1 MKYSRVVAALSGGG
15 AKAAAH
21 IGALKAMEEQGCAP
35 GHYLGTSMGA
45 IIGAMFAS
53 GVGYEGAVQR
63 ITAISRGDVAR
74 LAAGA
79 LLGPLGRSLLKEEP
93 LREVIAQLVPAQRFD
108 DLAVPL
114 TVTAVDVETSEL
126 LLFGAGGRS
135 DVPLHDAL
143 YASSA
148 LSVYYPPA
156 VIGGRAYVDGGL
168 RAVFPIEPAAAM
180 DPDLVIGVFTGAQ
193 AVEQRPGEPGRYGL
207 LAAHDHAM
215 RIMMAVQAEEA
226 IARWDGRVPLL
237 VIRPQVEAHATFDVQ
252 HAMRYVES
260 GYRAASK
267 ALAEWKQQRRPA
279 AAARRSRGVKRRP
292 TRK

>member
-1 MKYSRVVAALSGGG
+1 MKYARVVVALSGGG
-15 AKAAAH
+15 AKGAAH
-21 IGALKAMEEQGCAP
+21 IGALKAVEEHGLVP
-35 GHYLGTSMGA
+35 GHYVGTSMGA

-53 GVGYEGAVQR
+53 GLPYETAVQR

-79 LLGPLGRSLLKEEP
+79 LLGPLGHSILKEEP
-93 LREVIAQLVPAQRFD
+93 LRETIAQLVPAQQFD

-126 LLFGAGGRS
+126 VLFGAGGKS

-168 RAVFPIEPAAAM
+168 RAVLPLEPAAAL
-180 DPDLVIGVFTGAQ
+180 DPDLVIAVYTGAQ
-193 AVEQRPGEPGRYGL
+193 AVEAQKGGPGRYGL
-207 LAAHDHAM
+207 LAAHDISM

-226 IARWDGRVPLL
+226 IARWNRRIPLVL
-237 VIRPQVEAHATFDVQ
+237 IRPEVEAHATFNVAHTMQ
-252 HAMRYVES
+252 YVES

-267 ALAEWKQQRRPA
+267 VLAQWSGK
-279 AAARRSRGVKRRP
+279 
-292 TRK
+292 

>member
-1 MKYSRVVAALSGGG
+1 VKYPRVVVALSGGG
-15 AKAAAH
+15 AKGAAH
-21 IGALKAMEEQGCAP
+21 IGALKAMEEQGYAP
-35 GHYLGTSMGA
+35 GHYVGTSMGA
-45 IIGAMFAS
+45 VIGAMFAS
-53 GVGYEGAVQR
+53 GVGYQGAVQR

-79 LLGPLGRSLLKEEP
+79 LLGPLGRSILREEP
-93 LREVIAQLVPAQRFD
+93 LRETIAQLVPARQFD

-126 LLFGAGGRS
+126 VLFGAGGKS

-156 VIGGRAYVDGGL
+156 VIAGRAYVDGGL
-168 RAVFPIEPAAAM
+168 RAVFPIEPAGAM
-180 DPDLVIGVFTGAQ
+180 DPDLVIGVYTGAQ
-193 AVEQRPGEPGRYGL
+193 AVEERKGEPGRYGL

-226 IARWDGRVPLL
+226 IARWDGRIPLL
-237 VIRPQVEAHATFDVQ
+237 VIRPEVEPHATFDVK

-260 GYRAASK
+260 GYREASRV
-267 ALAEWKQQRRPA
+267 LHSHGP
-279 AAARRSRGVKRRP
+279 RSN
-292 TRK
+292 

>member
-1 MKYSRVVAALSGGG
+1 MKYARVVAALSGGG
-15 AKAAAH
+15 AKGAAH
-21 IGALKAMEEQGCAP
+21 IGALKAMEEQGYAP
-35 GHYLGTSMGA
+35 GHYVGTSMGA
-45 IIGAMFAS
+45 VIGAMFAS
-53 GVGYEGAVQR
+53 GMSYEGAVQR
-63 ITAISRGDVAR
+63 ITALSRGDVAR

-79 LLGPLGRSLLKEEP
+79 LLGPLGRSILKEEP
-93 LREVIAQLVPAQRFD
+93 LRDTIAQLVPAQRFD

-126 LLFGAGGRS
+126 VLFGAGGKS
-135 DVPLHDAL
+135 EVPLHDAL

-180 DPDLVIGVFTGAQ
+180 DPDLVIGVYTGPQ
-193 AVEQRPGEPGRYGL
+193 AVEEPKGEPGRYGL

-215 RIMMAVQAEEA
+215 RILMAVQAEEA
-226 IARWDGRVPLL
+226 IARWNGRVPLV
-237 VIRPQVEAHATFDVQ
+237 VIRPQVEPRATFDVK

-260 GYRAASK
+260 GYREASK
-267 ALAEWKQQRRPA
+267 VLAAVKRPA
-279 AAARRSRGVKRRP
+279 GR
-292 TRK
+292 

>member
-1 MKYSRVVAALSGGG
+1 VKYPRVVVALSGGG
-15 AKAAAH
+15 AKGAAH
-21 IGALKAMEEQGCAP
+21 IGAVKAMEEQGYAP
-35 GHYLGTSMGA
+35 GHYVGTSMGA

-53 GVGYEGAVQR
+53 GVSYEGAVQR

-79 LLGPLGRSLLKEEP
+79 LLGPLGRSILQEEP
-93 LREVIAQLVPAQRFD
+93 LRETIAQLVPAQRFD

-126 LLFGAGGRS
+126 VLFGAGGKS
-135 DVPLHDAL
+135 GVLLHDAL

-156 VIGGRAYVDGGL
+156 VIGGRTYVDGGL

-180 DPDLVIGVFTGAQ
+180 DPDLVIGVYTGAQ
-193 AVEQRPGEPGRYGL
+193 AVEERKGEPGRYGL

-226 IARWDGRVPLL
+226 IARWDGRIPLL
-237 VIRPQVEAHATFDVQ
+237 VIRPEVEPHATFDVK

-260 GYRAASK
+260 GYREASRV
-267 ALAEWKQQRRPA
+267 LHSHGL
-279 AAARRSRGVKRRP
+279 RSN
-292 TRK
+292 

>member
-1 MKYSRVVAALSGGG
+1 VKYTRVVAALSGGG
-15 AKAAAH
+15 AKGAAH
-21 IGALKAMEEQGCAP
+21 IGALKAMEEQGYAP
-35 GHYLGTSMGA
+35 AHYVGTSMGA

-53 GVGYEGAVQR
+53 GMTYEAAVQR
-63 ITAISRGDVAR
+63 ITTISRGDVAR

-79 LLGPLGRSLLKEEP
+79 LLGPLGRSILKEQP
-93 LREVIAQLVPAQRFD
+93 LRETIAQLVPAERFD

-126 LLFGAGGRS
+126 VLFGAGGKP

-168 RAVFPIEPAAAM
+168 RAVFPIEPAASM
-180 DPDLVIGVFTGAQ
+180 DPDLVIGVYTGAQ
-193 AVEQRPGEPGRYGL
+193 AVEERKGAPGRYGL

-226 IARWDGRVPLL
+226 IARWSHGTPLL
-237 VIRPQVEAHATFDVQ
+237 VVRPEVEPRATFDVK
-252 HAMRYVES
+252 HALRYVEA

-267 ALAEWKQQRRPA
+267 VLADLHSRRP
-279 AAARRSRGVKRRP
+279 RSN
-292 TRK
+292 

>member
-1 MKYSRVVAALSGGG
+1 MKYARVVAALSGGG
-15 AKAAAH
+15 AKGAAH
-21 IGALKAMEEQGCAP
+21 IGAVKAMEEQGYAP
-35 GHYLGTSMGA
+35 GHYVGTSMGA

-53 GVGYEGAVQR
+53 GIRYEGAVQR

-79 LLGPLGRSLLKEEP
+79 LLGPLGRSILKEEP
-93 LREVIAQLVPAQRFD
+93 LRETIAQLVPAQRFD

-126 LLFGAGGRS
+126 VLFGAGGRS
-135 DVPLHDAL
+135 DLPLHDAL

-180 DPDLVIGVFTGAQ
+180 DPDLVIGVYTGAQ
-193 AVEQRPGEPGRYGL
+193 AVEAPRAKPGRFGL

-226 IARWDGRVPLL
+226 IARWNGRVPLV
-237 VIRPQVEAHATFDVQ
+237 VIRPQVEPRATFDVK
-252 HAMRYVES
+252 HAMQYVES
-260 GYRAASK
+260 GYREATRVLAAVK
-267 ALAEWKQQRRPA
+267 RPA
-279 AAARRSRGVKRRP
+279 SR
-292 TRK
+292 

>member
-1 MKYSRVVAALSGGG
+1 VKYARVVVALSGGG

-21 IGALKAMEEQGCAP
+21 IGAFKAMEEQGYAP
-35 GHYLGTSMGA
+35 CHYVGTSMGA
-45 IIGAMFAS
+45 VIGAMFAS
-53 GVGYEGAVQR
+53 GMSYEVAVQR
-63 ITAISRGDVAR
+63 ITALTRGDVAR

-79 LLGPLGRSLLKEEP
+79 LLGPLGRSILKEEP
-93 LREVIAQLVPAQRFD
+93 LRETIAQLVPAQRFD

-114 TVTAVDVETSEL
+114 TVTAVDVATSEL
-126 LLFGAGGRS
+126 ALFGAGGKS

-180 DPDLVIGVFTGAQ
+180 DPDLVIGVYAGARTT
-193 AVEQRPGEPGRYGL
+193 EELKGEPGRFGL

-226 IARWDGRVPLL
+226 IARWNGRIPLV
-237 VIRPQVEAHATFDVQ
+237 VIRPQVEPRATFDVQ
-252 HAMRYVES
+252 HAMRFVEA
-260 GYRAASK
+260 GYREASRV
-267 ALAEWKQQRRPA
+267 LHSPA
-279 AAARRSRGVKRRP
+279 PRAN
-292 TRK
+292 